1 MNQIEDK
8 RTAILDATLRLISKN
23 GFHGTAMAKVAQEAG
38 VSAGIIYHYFE
49 SKDDLMDEL
58 YRTIKRKFG
67 QVIVESFDQNQPLK
81 TQIRQILGMMIR
93 YYIQRPLE
101 SSFLEQYTRSP
112 YYSPQIEAEVSQY
125 YRPLVEC
132 FRRGQQEMIV
142 KDFPDAVL
150 STLTLDVATSLAQKH
165 AAGFLT
171 LTDEL
176 IERIIDASWEAIR
189 Q

>member
-1 MNQIEDK
+1 MNQVEDK
-8 RTAILDATLRLISKN
+8 RSAILDATLRLISKN
-23 GFHGTAMAKVAQEAG
+23 GFHGTAMAKVATEAG

-67 QVIVESFDQNQPLK
+67 QAIVESFDQNQPLK
-81 TQIRQILGMMIR
+81 TQIRQILGLMIR

-101 SSFLEQYTRSP
+101 SAFLEQYTRSP

-125 YRPLVEC
+125 YWPVIEC
-132 FRRGQQEMIV
+132 LKRAQQEMIV
-142 KDFPDAVL
+142 KDLPDAVI
-150 STLTLDVATSLAQKH
+150 STLTFDVATSLAQKQ
-165 AAGFLT
+165 AAGFLN